1 MTYVNK
7 GRQQAAHYL
16 RCDRARRGLGCDK
29 TLIRYDRLEP
39 LLLHFCRGLD
49 ARDLLTDEAQQVREE
64 ARLRHKA
71 QAIDGELTQINKQVN
86 SLAESISRT
95 ASIAVKETLEQK
107 LNDKLA
113 RRAELEQARSE
124 IKLDA
129 AEQGNTPEHIA
140 ENIADI
146 EGLIERMN
154 SLEGVE
160 RGELR
165 RRLRHQLHKLL
176 DRIEIKAQDDG
187 TSLRLVFADGAQVSL
202 LLDSAGGLRL
212 VADEY
217 RGVPVIYQLDGHG
230 NVLAVDEDLD
240 EAGRQK
246 ALDQQKR
253 VDKMIAQALR
263 KRSIDI
269 NMIV

>member
-49 ARDLLTDEAQQVREE
+49 ARDLLTDEAQKVREE

-71 QAIDGELTQINKQVN
+71 QALDGELDQTRKAID
-86 SLAESISRT
+86 SLAETIGRTTSR
-95 ASIAVKETLEQK
+95 AMKG
-107 LNDKLA
+107 
-113 RRAELEQARSE
+113 ELEPRLEAKLRLRAKLEKARSKV
-124 IKLDA
+124 KLDA
-129 AEQGNTPEHIA
+129 AERGNTPEHIA

-217 RGVPVIYQLDGHG
+217 RGVPVIYRLDGHG

-253 VDKMIAQALR
+253 VDKMVAQALR
-263 KRSIDI
+263 KRSIDL